1 MAALGFWLTVTVPA
15 FVDGAQDAR
24 RNVFFA
30 SIRRHGQ

>member
-1 MAALGFWLTVTVPA
+1 VPA